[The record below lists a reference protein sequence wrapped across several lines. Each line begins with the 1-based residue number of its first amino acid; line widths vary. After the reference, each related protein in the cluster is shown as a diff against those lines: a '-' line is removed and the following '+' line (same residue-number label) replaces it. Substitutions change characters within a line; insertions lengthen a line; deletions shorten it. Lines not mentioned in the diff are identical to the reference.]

1 MFMGLAVM
9 KKKVLSWEMESGKGK
24 KLEVLLFEMIS
35 RPMKCQETCG
45 ALTIYNTSGHNYS
58 FPIDLETVSL

>member
-1 MFMGLAVM
+1 
-9 KKKVLSWEMESGKGK
+9 MESGKGK

>member
-45 ALTIYNTSGHNYS
+45 AWTIYNTSGHNDS
-58 FPIDLETVSL
+58 FLIDLGALNL